1 MESRYATCGFFTT
14 RNSYVISNDKAYT
27 NRIFE
32 RLWNDGK
39 YQFKF
44 GEFQIASIRDLTV
57 GYDSKRGFD
66 GFKPSLPVDPSSHM
80 ITYEF
85 VNGACLTLRTSG
97 TEPKIK
103 YYLEVTHAEKEEC
116 ESRRGR
122 ALRGR
127 TGRSDGEGDRE
138 RSVWRAVA
146 CLLQTIKV

>member
-1 MESRYATCGFFTT
+1 MRRTGHCSGFCRTCGGRKRIESRYAKCGFFTT

-27 NRIFE
+27 NHIFE
-32 RLWNDGK
+32 RLRNDGK

-116 ESRRGR
+116 ESRRKE
-122 ALRGR
+122 
-127 TGRSDGEGDRE
+127 SDE
-138 RSVWRAVA
+138 R
-146 CLLQTIKV
+146 